1 MRTEQHKL
9 ALGMTRVLTE
19 ALPFHA
25 DTWRL
30 HARVLFDAGDAP
42 RAAVRAVLKA
52 LELEPDN
59 VRALELR
66 AHVAARAGDR
76 KTAREVLARAQELA
90 TRESDRQRM
99 RDFHRR
105 HLGD

>member
-1 MRTEQHKL
+1 MS
-9 ALGMTRVLTE
+9 
-19 ALPFHA
+19 
-25 DTWRL
+25 
-30 HARVLFDAGDAP
+30 
-42 RAAVRAVLKA
+42 
-52 LELEPDN
+52 
-59 VRALELR
+59 
-66 AHVAARAGDR
+66 ARAGDR